1 MSSQRS
7 IWFQSLSD
15 PYNADAS
22 QAPIRFHITAP
33 PNHYLPAPIS
43 YRSKTNSPH
52 TNRHYDLTVPDC
64 ILHDLDSHLTTFSH
78 PQFLWST
85 LFSPLSIL
93 LSPSLHLH
101 IYSNWYF
108 IIFLCPLDETK
119 LSFFLTFSPLIWMRK
134 SNSVPVLFVC
144 LLFALCVLRWLD
156 SVLSFIGPL
165 SHVPQ
170 LNWKVLNT
178 ICILSTTALL
188 WSTAAPYENVHS
200 IEYGNAVSSVWL
212 NWKVLNTRDN

>member
-52 TNRHYDLTVPDC
+52 TNRHYNLTVPDC

-134 SNSVPVLFVC
+134 SNSVSVLFFFLFTFC
-144 LLFALCVLRWLD
+144 LMCFAMIRLGALVHWPALTCSTVELKSSEHNLH
-156 SVLSFIGPL
+156 SVDYCFAMI
-165 SHVPQ
+165 
-170 LNWKVLNT
+170 
-178 ICILSTTALL
+178 
-188 WSTAAPYENVHS
+188 
-200 IEYGNAVSSVWL
+200 YGSSVWECAFDRIRKCRVECL
-212 NWKVLNTRDN
+212 AELKSSKY